1 MQQIWGIIGLI
12 LIGAGW
18 IPQVVEIIKTKH
30 SHLNLGF
37 ASLYTFGSLA
47 LTIHSINLGDMP
59 FILLNSFALFMGTTG
74 LFYTIKSRKTKKEVK
89 KFLGKFEK

>member
-1 MQQIWGIIGLI
+1 MELWGVMGLI

-47 LTIHSINLGDMP
+47 LTIHSINLGDTI
-59 FILLNSFALFMGTTG
+59 FILLNGFALIMGAIG
-74 LFYTIKSRKTKKEVK
+74 LYYTLKSKKTKKEVK
-89 KFLGKFEK
+89 KFMKGLKG

>member
-1 MQQIWGIIGLI
+1 MQEVWGIVGLI

-18 IPQVVEIIKTKH
+18 IPQVVEILKTKH

-47 LTIHSINLGDMP
+47 LTIHSINLGDTV
-59 FILLNSFALFMGTTG
+59 FIILNAFALFMGAIG
-74 LFYTIKSRKTKKEVK
+74 LYYTLKSKKTKKEVK
-89 KFLGKFEK
+89 KFLEKLKK